1 MDNQV
6 QQLTEEQAKRFY
18 ESKVWESWTDR
29 QVVEFQLF
37 QKKLAIPFPR
47 FHEAMGKVLK
57 RPVYTTEFAFAD
69 LLRQEFL
76 GDKEPPTLQEIMEL
90 IPKDK
95 RVIIVDENGVS
106 ELVRERART

>member
-6 QQLTEEQAKRFY
+6 QQLTKDQAKRFY
-18 ESKVWESWTDR
+18 DSQIWESWTHH
-29 QVVEFQLF
+29 QIVEFQLF
-37 QKKLAIPFPR
+37 QKKLAIPFSK
-47 FHEAMGKVLK
+47 FHEAMEQILN
-57 RPVYTTEFAFAD
+57 RPVYTHEFAYGD
-69 LLRQEFL
+69 LLKQEFL

-106 ELVRERART
+106 ELIR